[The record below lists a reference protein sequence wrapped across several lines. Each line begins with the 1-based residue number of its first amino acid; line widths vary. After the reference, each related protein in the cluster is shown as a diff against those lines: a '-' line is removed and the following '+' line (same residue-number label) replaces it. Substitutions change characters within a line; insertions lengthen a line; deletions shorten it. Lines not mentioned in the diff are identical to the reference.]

1 MTRRLRLA
9 PALLVSALGV
19 ALPIHMAPPRAGSAV
34 DPALARAVAG
44 VAIPIE
50 DVDRSVAFY
59 STVLFF
65 EKVADE
71 RSRGARARIV
81 TMRLGADRIELVQY
95 LGGKGRPGTADAWRD
110 GRRLEHIAIAV
121 DDIDQADLWL
131 RRHDIAPISP
141 GPQRPDSNP
150 SAGGHR
156 ALYFEDP
163 DGHALEIVQF
173 PPGQGDVRWQRP
185 SDRVFLGVDH
195 TAIVVGSTGRSL
207 AFYRDELGLRTAD
220 ASEGHGPELERL
232 SEVAGARLRI
242 TTLRAAVGPAV
253 ELLEYL
259 EPREGRPAARSTLL
273 VTTDADAAA
282 KLSASSATAGRPVL
296 AAIADPPPGTRRGL
310 TIEDPDGHRVELRAR
325 ARATQ
330 QTE

>member
-19 ALPIHMAPPRAGSAV
+19 ALAIHMAPPRAGSAV
-34 DPALARAVAG
+34 DPALARAVTG
-44 VAIPIE
+44 VAIPVE
-50 DVDRSVAFY
+50 DVDRSVVFY

-65 EKVADE
+65 EKVSDE
-71 RSRGARARIV
+71 RPRGARARIV

-95 LGGKGRPGTADAWRD
+95 LGGKGWRD

-131 RRHDIAPISP
+131 RRHDVAPIAP

-185 SDRVFLGVDH
+185 SDRVFLGIDH
-195 TAIVVGSTGRSL
+195 TAIVVASTDRSL
-207 AFYRDELGLRTAD
+207 AFYRDALGLRTAD
-220 ASEGHGPELERL
+220 ASESHGPELERL
-232 SEVAGARLRI
+232 SDVAGARLRI
-242 TTLRAAVGPAV
+242 TTLRAALGPAV

-259 EPREGRPAARSTLL
+259 DPRDGRPATRSTLL

-282 KLSASSATAGRPVL
+282 KLGASAAAAGRPVL
-296 AAIADPPPGTRRGL
+296 AAIADPPPGSRRGL